1 MDLHP
6 PDQPIR
12 TLKDFALHLC
22 VVTVGILIALGL
34 EQVVEVHHR
43 AQVAREA
50 VEGFRHELADNREQ
64 VKAVLDALP
73 EVRNRINAQLN
84 LLNTTPL
91 PARARFK
98 NPGVHYNPLYAAS
111 WDTAI
116 ATQALSDLPYETV
129 KKFSEAYSVLRVF
142 ADEER
147 IMLNAWHDLQ
157 SFGEDLSSL
166 TPDQRRTLMEQLHR
180 YDSFIF
186 SLDSAGQEVLKAS
199 DDALR

>member
-12 TLKDFALHLC
+12 TIKDFALHLC

-73 EVRNRINAQLN
+73 QVRGEIVAQLD
-84 LLNTTPL
+84 LLNTNPL
-91 PARARFK
+91 PAGARFK
-98 NPGVHYNPLYAAS
+98 NPGVSYNPLYAAS

-116 ATQALSDLPYETV
+116 ATQALSDLPYESV

-147 IMLNAWHDLQ
+147 IMLNAWHDLRA
-157 SFGEDLSSL
+157 FGEDLSIL
-166 TPDQRRTLMEQLHR
+166 TPDQRRSLIEQLHR

-186 SLDSAGQEVLKAS
+186 SLDSAGKEVLRAS
-199 DDALR
+199 DVALH